1 MTDKVEIVRGSG
13 NVFRDL
19 GLKDADREHLRAQ
32 LAALIIGVLDGR
44 KITVR
49 KAQALTGVAAA
60 DFSRIRQAKLDRFTI
75 DRMMWILSALGQR
88 VDVSIKARPR
98 AGAAREALQARS

>member
-1 MTDKVEIVRGSG
+1 MKEKLELVHGSG

-32 LAALIIGVLDGR
+32 LAARIIGVLDDH

-49 KAQALTGVAAA
+49 KAQKLTGVPAA
-60 DFSRIRQAKLDRFTI
+60 DFSRIRKVKLDRFTI
-75 DRMMWILSALGQR
+75 DRMMAILSSLGHR
-88 VDVSIKARPR
+88 VDVSIKVRPR
-98 AGAAREALQARS
+98 AGELRAALQAL